1 MKKFGKFIAGTLS
14 LAALVGGAFYF
25 FKNVVNKDSTD
36 DFDDFDDDFDD
47 IEDDDT
53 EDSDESETDTRGYVT
68 LTMPEV
74 SDFSDESIDTDD
86 NLEAEVEVTLSDQV
100 PSEEESLEA

>member
-1 MKKFGKFIAGTLS
+1 
-14 LAALVGGAFYF
+14 
-25 FKNVVNKDSTD
+25 
-36 DFDDFDDDFDD
+36 
-47 IEDDDT
+47 
-53 EDSDESETDTRGYVT
+53 
-68 LTMPEV
+68 MPEV